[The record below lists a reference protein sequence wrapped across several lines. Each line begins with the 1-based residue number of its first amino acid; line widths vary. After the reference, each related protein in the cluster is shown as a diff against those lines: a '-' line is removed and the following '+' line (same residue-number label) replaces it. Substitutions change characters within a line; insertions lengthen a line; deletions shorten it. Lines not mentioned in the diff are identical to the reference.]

1 MADDKNINNPEEPA
15 NDNNEQQQPNN
26 NDAEKGKP
34 AADYAAYRKA
44 SKEFRQ
50 ARQKQEDLEKHI
62 EKYKQEAQEK
72 QDKHEPLTMGDI
84 EALKLD
90 YDIETGALLVNGE
103 KQPQLDPDSPQFD
116 PALYNEYAAAV
127 NEKLNETMAQVGEV
141 VRGYAS
147 DIMNTEE
154 MQAMLKT
161 ISETVAPALDSFKNI
176 VASIFDSEALRGVK
190 ESLRYITEHSE
201 ELKQSLQEWEA
212 LQPYLEEELKKPE
225 YGGKT
230 LDELLEHDYKD
241 ENGNILNDSLLEK
254 AVEAA
259 RAAMIKQMPVVYVNS
274 KIASVDYPLDKI
286 NSTVWQALQQADK
299 DGQISMLP
307 FAMEKRG
314 SKVELTAYYSID
326 FAALE
331 EEAGVTITKH
341 LTKFDKRVYIA
352 AGALFNNGFKTFTV
366 AQIYTAMGNAGRPN
380 STTAKKINDSLT
392 KMQAAHIYLD
402 NTSES
407 KYYKYD
413 KFVYDASLL
422 PMERVNAVMN
432 GQEVTA
438 VRLFREPPLITF
450 ARERKQITT
459 ISRKLLESPL
469 SKTEANLTI
478 EDYLLERIS
487 HMKNKGKKSKI
498 SNKML
503 YDTIYKECNITS
515 RMERSRAPEKIHR
528 LLEFYKEKEFI
539 KDYKAEADGITITF

>member
-1 MADDKNINNPEEPA
+1 MADDKNINNPGEPA
-15 NDNNEQQQPNN
+15 DDNNEVVKREINIDRDNEP
-26 NDAEKGKP
+26 GKP

-44 SKEFRQ
+44 SREFKQ
-50 ARQKQEDLEKHI
+50 AMRKQEKLEQSIKQYAQDKQEKQEDLAI
-62 EKYKQEAQEK
+62 EDI
-72 QDKHEPLTMGDI
+72 DKSALDI
-84 EALKLD
+84 DL
-90 YDIETGALLVNGE
+90 ETGAILINGKPQE
-103 KQPQLDPDSPQFD
+103 QLDPDSPQFD
-116 PALYNEYAAAV
+116 PALYNKYAAVA
-127 NEKLNETMAQVGEV
+127 NENLAADMEKLSEAVKQAAG
-141 VRGYAS
+141 
-147 DIMNTEE
+147 DIMQTEQ
-154 MQAMLKT
+154 MQNILKT
-161 ISETVAPALDSFKNI
+161 LSEVVAPAIENVKQTFKTLYESDLLKGFTDTINYI
-176 VASIFDSEALRGVK
+176 VENSEG
-190 ESLRYITEHSE
+190 
-201 ELKQSLQEWEA
+201 LKQRLHEWEL

-230 LDELLEHDYKD
+230 ISDLLESDYKD
-241 ENGNILNDSLLEK
+241 ENGEIIEGSLFEK
-254 AVEAA
+254 ALNAA
-259 RAAMIKQMPVVYVNS
+259 KAAMLDSKQLPVLYVNS

-286 NSTVWQALQQADK
+286 NANVWQALTQADK
-299 DGQISMLP
+299 NGQISMLP

-352 AGALFNNGFKTFTV
+352 AGALFNNGFETFTI
-366 AQIYTAMGNAGRPN
+366 AQIYTAMGNTGRPN

-402 NTSES
+402 NSNES
-407 KYYKYD
+407 KVYKYD

-422 PMERVNAVMN
+422 PMERITAVMN

-438 VRLFREPPLITF
+438 IRLFREPPLITF

-487 HMKNKGKKSKI
+487 HIKSKRNKAN
-498 SNKML
+498 NKML
-503 YDTIYKECNITS
+503 YKTIYEECGITS
-515 RMERSRAPEKIHR
+515 RMERSRAPEKINR
-528 LLEFYKEKEFI
+528 LLEFYKTNKFI
-539 KDYKAEADGITITF
+539 KDFKTEADGITITY